1 MYRRL
6 KPNTIFG
13 FFADVF
19 IYDTGD
25 VSVLIVATTAATS
38 GLPPC
43 AGVILMAQCI
53 ENPWPR

>member
-25 VSVLIVATTAATS
+25 VPVLIAAATA